1 MFETSVKFW
10 MKWLQWLDLFGKSI
24 GWKRLSR
31 ILLSSSPSRLFL
43 SSLEL
48 LSASLLKAILFF
60 DSKRLVT
67 KKALESWPN
76 IRNTRRYLVNIFLM
90 LFFRLTYNDVL
101 ARLMQK
107 YIKITYTK
115 SVLFMYLLNGTV
127 KITVLGCKDSL
138 IWLFLSNQPPEITD
152 STCNLPFSKVMSL
165 SVLSRRS
172 VMVFWRN
179 RKLLKKTAVSIKYY
193 KISVSLFVFS

>member
-1 MFETSVKFW
+1 

-138 IWLFLSNQPPEITD
+138 LWLFLSNQPPEITD

>member
-1 MFETSVKFW
+1 
-10 MKWLQWLDLFGKSI
+10 
-24 GWKRLSR
+24 
-31 ILLSSSPSRLFL
+31 
-43 SSLEL
+43 
-48 LSASLLKAILFF
+48 
-60 DSKRLVT
+60 
-67 KKALESWPN
+67 
-76 IRNTRRYLVNIFLM
+76 M

-172 VMVFWRN
+172 VMVF
-179 RKLLKKTAVSIKYY
+179 
-193 KISVSLFVFS
+193 

>member
-1 MFETSVKFW
+1 